1 MSARPYWLMIL
12 APLFIGAMLAQNSD
26 RPARPTRDERPAQ
39 VTAPAATSAAR
50 TRVTAPT
57 SSSSIHGSQ
66 GPAIPVISTPSGH
79 GPIPVQAYGPDM
91 GISVGDWYRCNY
103 FVERLM
109 RDYRF
114 VHGYDYLWRY
124 AQGDSPLT
132 PETLALALKS
142 SSSASR
148 DLNLHADHLNH
159 LIASYKRGEIGRATF
174 NQEVRTTTRQIRDS
188 AKRIRNDFY
197 LSYLDLGSKVDVSDY
212 DEPMSL
218 TELQELA
225 AQLLEAAQSI
235 DGTLTGFF
243 HRDLSR
249 VVSVK
254 DLQRPSTE
262 SRSRQIDQ
270 LAKLIERSST
280 RL

>member
-26 RPARPTRDERPAQ
+26 RPAHPTRDERPAQ
-39 VTAPAATSAAR
+39 VTAPAATSVAR
-50 TRVTAPT
+50 TRVTVPT
-57 SSSSIHGSQ
+57 SLSSIHGSQ

-79 GPIPVQAYGPDM
+79 GPIPVQAYGRDM
-91 GISVGDWYRCNY
+91 DISVGDWYRCNY

-114 VHGYDYLWRY
+114 AHGYDYLWRY

-148 DLNLHADHLNH
+148 DLNLHANHLNH

-197 LSYLDLGSKVDVSDY
+197 LGYLDLGSKVDVPDY

-254 DLQRPSTE
+254 DLQSPSTE